1 MSEASP
7 RSVEKLDRPT
17 LDVRRLDTGSTF
29 RREAY
34 AALKQ
39 AITAMDI
46 YDHPEE
52 IRLDERRLSEGLGVS
67 RTPIREAMTLLEQ
80 EGFVRTRPRR
90 GIFVVRK
97 TKREIVEMITVMA
110 ALESMAARLAAERA
124 SDSDIAE
131 LRRLMDDFRNGPN
144 GDEGGERLDEYSDA
158 NIAFHRAIVGMSG
171 CALLA
176 EMTENLFIHMR
187 AIRKITIHQD
197 NRAARSVVDH
207 MRIIEALERRDPEF
221 AERLAREHTLGLAAH
236 VEQHGD
242 FLDTPREDVTGPP
255 ASQKNR
261 HPRESGGP
269 GYATERWPLG
279 SRFRGNDELK

>member
-1 MSEASP
+1 MPEVDRRPSP
-7 RSVEKLDRPT
+7 T
-17 LDVRRLDTGSTF
+17 FDVPRLDTSGTF
-29 RREAY
+29 RKEAY
-34 AALKQ
+34 AALKR

-46 YDHPEE
+46 YDHRQE
-52 IRLDERRLSEGLGVS
+52 IRLDERRLSDGLGVS

-80 EGFVRTRPRR
+80 EGFVRTLPRR
-90 GIFVVRK
+90 GIYVVRK

-124 SDSDIAE
+124 ADADIAG
-131 LRRLMDDFRNGPN
+131 LRGLMGEFGA
-144 GDEGGERLDEYSDA
+144 GDQGERLDDYSEA
-158 NIAFHRAIVGMSG
+158 NIAFHQAIIKMSG

-197 NRAARSVVDH
+197 NRAARSIADH
-207 MRIIEALERRDPEF
+207 MRIIEALERRDPEL

-242 FLDTPREDVTGPP
+242 FLDRVRDDV
-255 ASQKNR
+255 
-261 HPRESGGP
+261 
-269 GYATERWPLG
+269 
-279 SRFRGNDELK
+279 

>member
-1 MSEASP
+1 MPETAQHSRSP
-7 RSVEKLDRPT
+7 LDIP
-17 LDVRRLDTGSTF
+17 RLDTGTTF
-29 RREAY
+29 RKEAY
-34 AALKQ
+34 AALKR

-46 YDHPEE
+46 YGHAQE

-90 GIFVVRK
+90 GIFIVRK
-97 TKREIVEMITVMA
+97 TKREIVEMITVMS
-110 ALESMAARLAAERA
+110 ALESMAARLAAQRA
-124 SDSDIAE
+124 NPDDIAR
-131 LRRLMDDFRNGPN
+131 LHGLMDEFQNGAN
-144 GDEGGERLDEYSDA
+144 GARLDEYSDA
-158 NIAFHRAIVGMSG
+158 NIAFHQAIIKMSG

-197 NRAARSVVDH
+197 NRATRSIIDH
-207 MRIIEALERRDPEF
+207 MAIIEALERRDPEL

-242 FLDTPREDVTGPP
+242 FLDATSDDVKVSSTVAPVKTG
-255 ASQKNR
+255 AQER
-261 HPRESGGP
+261 
-269 GYATERWPLG
+269 ATERWPLG
-279 SRFRGNDELK
+279 SRFRGNDELG